1 MLISSE
7 FLNIPTGVRA
17 CPRSGKSKLL
27 EDLNALTGC
36 GRTSVS
42 KLFLYS
48 RESLLLFCFF
58 SFLDFFSFIFLCFL
72 CLFRLSFFLLCV
84 WHLHTVEFM
93 ISHYQ
98 GKRNLTLSLYWHA
111 IGYSIYLI
119 SQFWFMT
126 NSSKQTSSSTHSA
139 SESDEECSA
148 ELWRLLSSCLES
160 RAHACFRF
168 PICFRPTDGTNLLQI
183 ISLQHN

>member
-1 MLISSE
+1 MICCCCLLETHSSTISPVPLLERMRPSSGSQNFVIVLAAE
-7 FLNIPTGVRA
+7 FASAWVQGPAATRGVTLGDISLVPTGVRA

-84 WHLHTVEFM
+84 WH
-93 ISHYQ
+93 
-98 GKRNLTLSLYWHA
+98 
-111 IGYSIYLI
+111 
-119 SQFWFMT
+119 
-126 NSSKQTSSSTHSA
+126 SA

-148 ELWRLLSSCLES
+148 EL
-160 RAHACFRF
+160 
-168 PICFRPTDGTNLLQI
+168 
-183 ISLQHN
+183 